1 MFRMK
6 RFLSVLLALLLLAL
20 PVKTAAVT
28 DLSANYTDTSFE
40 VVSDDNISLAASST
54 PVGHIDSLGTAGVS
68 GWVWMSSSPNTSLDV
83 HIYVTNSSGFQKIY
97 VARANIYRQDLYN
110 AGYGNGYHGF
120 SCDIDWRIFLPGTY
134 NVEVYAIGGGNPLI
148 NNPPDTYTVRSCSGT
163 LDGLSSYS
171 ISGWA
176 WKPDEPN
183 LPVDVHLYIR
193 RSNGVQVGFF
203 AQTADNYRADLYN
216 AGYGNGNHGYGF
228 DMDWSQYPEE
238 RLSLYLYTVDGSGAN
253 TCFWTGYYDNRRPIK
268 LIGMPIPEFDW
279 DINAEPIMYESYP
292 IFNNQTVINN
302 CENIGCSDVD
312 RYTRLTAWQTISCF
326 YFSSFAAICAH
337 GIEDAVFCYNADDEC
352 TLLSSDMLKTYPQ
365 NTLDD
370 TECVLLLA
378 CCNGSGGASNADNL
392 ANVLHQRCGVQ
403 CVVSFQEEVGA
414 HINESTGQVSTT
426 SAIAIWTNTFT
437 YKLSLGN
444 TVQQSANYAL
454 QDVKAAF
461 GGQEFG
467 LGSIYIAGNA
477 NQVVKH

>member
-1 MFRMK
+1 M
-6 RFLSVLLALLLLAL
+6 LALLLLAL

-28 DLSANYTDTSFE
+28 DLSANYLDASFA

-54 PVGHIDSLGTAGVS
+54 PVGHIDSLGTAGVV

-163 LDGLSSYS
+163 VDGVSSYA

-193 RSNGVQVGFF
+193 RSSGAQVGFF

-228 DMDWSQYPEE
+228 DMDWSRYPEE

-253 TCFWTGYYDNRRPIK
+253 ACFWTGYYDNRKAIN
-268 LIGMPIPEFDW
+268 LLGMVDEEGVKFYSAFLSPMKTW
-279 DINAEPIMYESYP
+279 
-292 IFNNQTVINN
+292 
-302 CENIGCSDVD
+302 CENIGCTEVN
-312 RYTRLTAWQTISCF
+312 RYTGANVNGTISTVKNASYSVIFTHGSKESLYCCLNGTKDDVEISDINGLSNDYFDSTRCLLIMACQAGKDGVGANNIVNAF
-326 YFSSFAAICAH
+326 YNKGVDTVVGFEQSLDFYY
-337 GIEDAVFCYNADDEC
+337 YNSP
-352 TLLSSDMLKTYPQ
+352 SSDEY
-365 NTLDD
+365 LDLVLD
-370 TECVLLLA
+370 QGAVLWLRTFTEALG
-378 CCNGSGGASNADNL
+378 NGSTISAASNAALADVEIKHGSNNL
-392 ANVLHQRCGVQ
+392 Q
-403 CVVSFQEEVGA
+403 
-414 HINESTGQVSTT
+414 
-426 SAIAIWTNTFT
+426 
-437 YKLSLGN
+437 
-444 TVQQSANYAL
+444 
-454 QDVKAAF
+454 
-461 GGQEFG
+461 G
-467 LGSIYIAGNA
+467 LDSIYIAGNA
-477 NQVVKH
+477 NQIVKH